1 MRLYDSQ
8 PLCYLCVLALTG
20 IAGHV
25 LVTAGEGMG
34 ATSTGGLVAIT
45 SGGSLSGTGGAISI
59 TSGTGAVASGAI
71 AMSTAPMS
79 AAGAGVAGSII
90 VSTGTTLSGSTGRIG
105 FTVGDSLSTGT
116 CFRPLH
122 FLSWQ
127 KKSALTLQVDALVL
141 TGLRHGC
148 SASVQAPRAVSPSQ
162 WAPVQ
167 QSAVLSWT

>member
-1 MRLYDSQ
+1 VPRRRLYDSQ
-8 PLCYLCVLALTG
+8 LPAAELPVRLG

-59 TSGTGAVASGAI
+59 TSGSGAVASGAI

-105 FTVGDSLSTGT
+105 FTVGDSVSTGT
-116 CFRPLH
+116 CLR
-122 FLSWQ
+122 
-127 KKSALTLQVDALVL
+127 SAHEPPALLVMAEEVSRDSTTAFVSCLVDALVL
-141 TGLRHGC
+141 TDLRHGC
-148 SASVQAPRAVSPSQ
+148 SASV
-162 WAPVQ
+162 
-167 QSAVLSWT
+167 